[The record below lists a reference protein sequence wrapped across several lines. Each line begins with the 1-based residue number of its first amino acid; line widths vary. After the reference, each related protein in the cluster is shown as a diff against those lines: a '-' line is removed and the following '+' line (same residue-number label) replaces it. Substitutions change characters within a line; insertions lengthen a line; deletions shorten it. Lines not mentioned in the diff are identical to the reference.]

1 MKVIE
6 KEGQREKFKQRAQNY
21 RKKKKIE
28 VEMIA
33 EELEKMKEE
42 NEKLMR
48 LLIGKQRV
56 IRDLQEEVELM
67 GNDIDVV
74 REQQV
79 EDEENNDEEEIF
91 F

>member
-1 MKVIE
+1 
-6 KEGQREKFKQRAQNY
+6 
-21 RKKKKIE
+21 
-28 VEMIA
+28 MIV

-56 IRDLQEEVELM
+56 IRDLQEEIEMM

-79 EDEENNDEEEIF
+79 EDEENNDEEEIDNEEAKRINQGIQQLMERDEALLYYICHSQ
-91 F
+91 